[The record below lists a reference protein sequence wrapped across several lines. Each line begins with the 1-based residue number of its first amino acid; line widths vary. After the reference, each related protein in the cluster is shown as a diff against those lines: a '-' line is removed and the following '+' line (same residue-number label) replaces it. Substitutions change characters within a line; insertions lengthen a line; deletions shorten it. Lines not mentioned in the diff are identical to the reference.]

1 MDAGKYEFIWN
12 GENQMGEH
20 VTSGI
25 YFYQIQA
32 GNDFRDIKKMTL
44 LK

>member
-1 MDAGKYEFIWN
+1 MANLIPKIDQIG
-12 GENQMGEH
+12 QQ

-25 YFYQIQA
+25 YFYEMEA
-32 GNDFRDIKKMTL
+32 GNDFREIKKMTL